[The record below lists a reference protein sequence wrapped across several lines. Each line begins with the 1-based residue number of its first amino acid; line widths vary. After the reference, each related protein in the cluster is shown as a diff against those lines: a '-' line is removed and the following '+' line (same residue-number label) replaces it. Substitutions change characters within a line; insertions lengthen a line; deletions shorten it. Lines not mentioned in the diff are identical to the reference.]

1 MGSSCKIFLPRT
13 VEGVGSGKWVRALA
27 RIMESTWAWIC
38 LDAGCGVGVGS
49 VVACWF
55 ELSNDDDIV
64 RILWL
69 LMANDAVDED
79 ISDVVKT
86 SKETYIMVV

>member
-27 RIMESTWAWIC
+27 RIMESTWAWIG
-38 LDAGCGVGVGS
+38 LDGCGVGVGS
-49 VVACWF
+49 VVACCWF

-64 RILWL
+64 RILW